1 METITYTPTQ
11 SAKTFNA
18 LFGGF
23 FAVIGTLFLCCGLGV
38 GILALASFSNIT
50 QGQTAE
56 SFAVM
61 PLLAC
66 GFVALGG
73 LFVIVGVW
81 TAIFAARGK
90 QLRLT
95 PDALI
100 EKDGGRSTTL
110 RLAGIIR
117 LNVDQGWQTTRSGAP
132 GTRYWY
138 VRVETAG
145 GERIQL
151 EITQGN
157 YIGTFDVQKVMR
169 DLLPRLPATT
179 EVDPRIHNYL
189 ATGRMA

>member
-23 FAVIGTLFLCCGLGV
+23 FAVMGSVFVCGGLGV
-38 GILALASFSNIT
+38 GALMLLFSSAT
-50 QGQTAE
+50 QEPSAQN
-56 SFAVM
+56 FAVM

-66 GFVALGG
+66 GFIAMGG
-73 LFVIVGVW
+73 LFVTVGVW
-81 TAIFAARGK
+81 IAIFAARGK

-117 LNVDQGWQTTRSGAP
+117 LSGDQGWQTTRSGAP
-132 GTRYWY
+132 GVPYWY
-138 VRVETAG
+138 VRVETAS

-157 YIGTFDVQKVMR
+157 YTGTFDVQKVMR

>member
-1 METITYTPTQ
+1 METITYTPTR

-23 FAVIGTLFLCCGLGV
+23 FAVMGSVFVCSGLGV
-38 GILALASFSNIT
+38 GALMLLFSSAAQEPSAQN
-50 QGQTAE
+50 
-56 SFAVM
+56 FAVM

-66 GFVALGG
+66 GFIAMGG

-81 TAIFAARGK
+81 TAFFAARGK

-117 LNVDQGWQTTRSGAP
+117 LSGDQGWQTTRSGAP

-138 VRVETAG
+138 VGVETAS

-169 DLLPRLPATT
+169 DLLPRLLATT